1 MYIRI
6 LPPQIQCD
14 PRSTLYFGQY
24 EYVVNLP
31 CKEAWIMRDLDRQV
45 IEEKITQR
53 VAYVSNRGRLGDIAD
68 LRETTMHV
76 VDTLEQLK
84 SKFTHRSFGWQTL
97 HVYTNDL
104 DDVTALMTAF
114 NNKVT
119 VKQAA
124 VVYPSGVVMLAT
136 EPKYP
141 FRTYFKDRHMP
152 TAKKQ
157 ALWAWISNQTP
168 DLEAS
173 PATKKWFEN
182 DIGLRPYWAIGRSEW
197 CRGHYYIEHTD
208 LKHLTMMAMVMPG
221 VTRKTVQVQKR
232 P

>member
-14 PRSTLYFGQY
+14 LRSSLYFGQY

-31 CKEAWIMRDLDRQV
+31 CKEAWLMRNLNRRV
-45 IEEKITQR
+45 IEQKLVHRENYAGAGATMPA
-53 VAYVSNRGRLGDIAD
+53 V
-68 LRETTMHV
+68 RETIMCIV
-76 VDTLEQLK
+76 ETLEKLK
-84 SKFTHRSFGWQTL
+84 SKFMHRSFGWEAL

-104 DDVTALMTAF
+104 DDVNALMTAF

-124 VVYPSGVVMLAT
+124 VVYPSGAIMLAT

-141 FRTYFKDRHMP
+141 YRTYFRDRHMP
-152 TAKKQ
+152 AAKKQ
-157 ALWAWISNQTP
+157 TLWTWIRNQTP

-182 DIGLRPYWAIGRSEW
+182 NGGFKPYWVSGREEW

-208 LKHLTMMAMVMPG
+208 LKHLTMMAMIAPG